1 MEYSVIKFGMRQCP
15 VTEYS
20 IGVVLANST
29 PNKACG
35 VSYHMKPQAF
45 PYKQVP
51 MTMQWLCIKIS
62 VRVLKEWPL

>member
-15 VTEYS
+15 VMEYS

-51 MTMQWLCIKIS
+51 MTMQ
-62 VRVLKEWPL
+62 

>member
-1 MEYSVIKFGMRQCP
+1 MLTMQEIIHTHYYCL

-20 IGVVLANST
+20 VGVVLANST

-45 PYKQVP
+45 PYK
-51 MTMQWLCIKIS
+51 
-62 VRVLKEWPL
+62 